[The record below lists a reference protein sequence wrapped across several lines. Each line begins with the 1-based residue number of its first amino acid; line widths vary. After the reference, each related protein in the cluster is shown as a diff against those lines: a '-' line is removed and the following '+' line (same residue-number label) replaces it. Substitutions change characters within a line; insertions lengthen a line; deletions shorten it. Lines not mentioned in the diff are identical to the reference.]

1 MKPIYGPVSSWR
13 LGRSLGVDLLC
24 SEEKICSFDCIYCQ
38 LGETK
43 KKTIKRDVYVKSERI
58 FAEWEKMEGKFEADV
73 ITLSGT
79 GEPTLASNLGEV
91 IDFLRKRTSLPLAI
105 LTNSSLFCLEE
116 VREELNKLD
125 IVVAKLDACDKE
137 SFRKINRPVEELGW
151 GEYLEGIREFR
162 RGYRGKFALQMM
174 FIEENR
180 DLVEEM
186 VKIARELEPDEVQVN
201 TPLRPCGVRPLSREE
216 LEGIK
221 EKFTNFPKV
230 ITPYDLER
238 KEVKPL
244 DLAEVLKRKR
254 PVP

>member
-13 LGRSLGVDLLC
+13 LGRSLGIDLLC

-43 KKTIKRDVYVKSERI
+43 IKTMKRDVYVESERI
-58 FAEWEKMEGKFEADV
+58 FAEWERIEGKFEADV

-79 GEPTLASNLGEV
+79 GEPTLGKNLGEV
-91 IDFLRKRTSLPLAI
+91 IDFLRKRANLPLAI
-105 LTNSSLFCLEE
+105 LTNSSLFGDEE

-125 IVVAKLDACDKE
+125 IVVAKLDACDEE
-137 SFRKINRPVEELGW
+137 SFREINRPVEELRWEG
-151 GEYLEGIREFR
+151 YLEGIKEFR

-174 FIEENR
+174 FIDENR

-186 VKIARELEPDEVQVN
+186 VRLARELEPDEVQVN
-201 TPLRPCGVRPLSREE
+201 TPLRPSRVRSLGREE
-216 LEGIK
+216 LEEIK
-221 EKFTNFPKV
+221 GRFAGFSIV
-230 ITPYDLER
+230 ISPYDVEK

-244 DLAEVLKRKR
+244 DLAEVYKRKR
-254 PVP
+254 PEP

>member
-43 KKTIKRDVYVKSERI
+43 IKTMKRDVYVESESI
-58 FAEWEKMEGKFEADV
+58 FAEWERIEGKFEADV

-79 GEPTLASNLGEV
+79 GEPTLGKNLGEV
-91 IDFLRKRTSLPLAI
+91 IDFLRKRANLPLAI
-105 LTNSSLFCLEE
+105 LTNSSLLGDEE

-125 IVVAKLDACDKE
+125 IVVAKLDACDEE
-137 SFRKINRPVEELGW
+137 SFREINRPVEELKW
-151 GEYLEGIREFR
+151 EEYFEGIREFR
-162 RGYRGKFALQMM
+162 RGYRGKFALQIM

-186 VKIARELEPDEVQVN
+186 VRLARELEPDEVQVN

-216 LEGIK
+216 LEEIK
-221 EKFTNFPKV
+221 GRFSGFPIV
-230 ITPYDLER
+230 ISPYDVEK
-238 KEVKPL
+238 KEVRPL
-244 DLAEVLKRKR
+244 DIGEVYKRKR
-254 PVP
+254 PEP

>member
-13 LGRSLGVDLLC
+13 LGRSLGIDLLC

-43 KKTIKRDVYVKSERI
+43 IKTMKRDVYVESEVIFTEWERI
-58 FAEWEKMEGKFEADV
+58 EGKFEADV

-79 GEPTLASNLGEV
+79 GEPTLGKNLGEV
-91 IDFLRKRTSLPLAI
+91 IDFLRKRANLPLAV
-105 LTNSSLFCLEE
+105 LTNSSLLGDEA

-125 IVVAKLDACDKE
+125 IVVAKLDACDEE
-137 SFRKINRPVEELGW
+137 SFREINRPVEELRW
-151 GEYLEGIREFR
+151 EEYLEGIKGFR

-186 VKIARELEPDEVQVN
+186 VRLARELEPDEVQVN
-201 TPLRPCGVRPLSREE
+201 TPLRPCGVRPLGREE
-216 LEGIK
+216 LEEIK
-221 EKFTNFPKV
+221 GRFAGFPIV
-230 ITPYDLER
+230 ISPYDVEKR
-238 KEVKPL
+238 EVRPL
-244 DLAEVLKRKR
+244 DVGEVHKRKR
-254 PVP
+254 PEP